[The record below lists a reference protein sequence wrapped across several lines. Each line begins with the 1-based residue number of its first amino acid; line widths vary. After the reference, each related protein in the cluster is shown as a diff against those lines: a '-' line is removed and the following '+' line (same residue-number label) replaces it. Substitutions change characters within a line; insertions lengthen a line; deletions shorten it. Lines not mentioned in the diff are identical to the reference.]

1 MKRALITGAA
11 DGIGRAL
18 AERLLASDWAVCG
31 LDVDRERAEA
41 LPFPFEICDLA
52 QRGSIAHALD
62 RLTAGEAFDLVVHN
76 AGINSTGRFEATDV
90 DTQVR
95 VIDVNLRAPMLL
107 TAGLLRHGRIHAGGS
122 VVFVSSLSHQVGY
135 PSAAAYAATK
145 DGLTSYARS
154 LHVALGPQKVNVLT
168 VFPGPVRTEHA
179 RRHAPDGSDEKGRMP
194 PEDLARRIERAIDKR
209 RRILVPGAGPK
220 VFALLG
226 RLLPSVTEGA
236 MKRALYDPLT

>member
-1 MKRALITGAA
+1 MR
-11 DGIGRAL
+11 R
-18 AERLLASDWAVCG
+18 
-31 LDVDRERAEA
+31 
-41 LPFPFEICDLA
+41 
-52 QRGSIAHALD
+52 Q
-62 RLTAGEAFDLVVHN
+62 
-76 AGINSTGRFEATDV
+76 
-90 DTQVR
+90 
-95 VIDVNLRAPMLL
+95 
-107 TAGLLRHGRIHAGGS
+107 
-122 VVFVSSLSHQVGY
+122 
-135 PSAAAYAATK
+135 K

-154 LHVALGPQKVNVLT
+154 LYVALGPQKVNVLT

-179 RRHAPDGSDEKGRMP
+179 RRHAPAGSDEKGRMP